1 MSAFTGIW
9 IIVSFSICRSVSLY
23 FYAINSSMRSHNL
36 VNATIISSSW
46 HFSRA
51 TVILSTASSRHSSS
65 SYPSRYA
72 VTNSFGQ
79 LCYIIHQKFF
89 SLNIFY
95 FYNVLNSCA
104 VTSTGIYFFTDIL
117 HYKAS
122 YIPR

>member
-51 TVILSTASSRHSSS
+51 TVILSTASSLPFFVIISIPIR
-65 SYPSRYA
+65 SY
-72 VTNSFGQ
+72 
-79 LCYIIHQKFF
+79 KFF
-89 SLNIFY
+89 RTTLLYYSSKIFLLKY
-95 FYNVLNSCA
+95 FFIYNVLNSCA